1 MLTVL
6 LSLFSTSLKA
16 QETAYYWY
24 VGWTLPTSLE
34 ELKTLAVESESSH
47 GGSITEIS
55 SEKLL
60 TNSSEI
66 RNSSNA
72 HYYVVI
78 PVGYDIYDA
87 TLPNTPITNNSFTE
101 VTDIVIANHE
111 IYKSNDGARSN
122 SGLEIYE
129 ATKYYWYVGTSI
141 PAELN
146 GAVSN
151 PETDKWVEIG
161 TEIPSY
167 IKVTTASDYSFPTW
181 YVVMPT
187 SFQFRP
193 HDGGGIDD
201 ESSVWEI
208 SFSSIDGYTLYT
220 VKDETSEIQSV
231 FKKRGSL
238 PYKADADYWYLG
250 QSDPS
255 VMTEISPI
263 SVYNWASVSDSWEE
277 ILDPSKEF
285 ELNKQP
291 NDWDYD
297 SFTALWYVAIPASSG
312 YTPQDADLWETSTAT
327 IAGKEYIV
335 YKSEGK
341 VWELNTAFL
350 PEEYV
355 EENPE
360 PETAYYWYLGTE
372 KLLTDED
379 VEAKGVQISDKSEIT
394 TLTWESAEYVYFIYP
409 KEFGI
414 AKIVD
419 EGGDDAGGKAV
430 EKLSNVNLEKYTG
443 WRFNK
448 YSQGMVCSISFTEP
462 AYTVSLSHTNITLTV
477 GESVTLTATVTP
489 EDATTESMWWEVY
502 NTNIATVE
510 DGVVTAV
517 VEGSTRIIVHVG
529 DYFAAC
535 QVTVEAADT
544 PEPKSYWYVGVTDPR
559 TLTPDNVGNE
569 ILDQWTE
576 FTTEK
581 ESPVSVSKQDP
592 EYNAHIWYIAAPY
605 DWKYTLYNATGAA
618 SSEAAYKMY
627 SAMIDGV
634 RYKVWEGKGEAWQA
648 VGQLTIANHVPIT
661 ALSVEQSSITMTVG
675 DVATVNVTKTP
686 EDATVPNWQIAWTSS
701 NEDVVF
707 VSGGELHACAP
718 GKAIITIT
726 DTDFYGNGA
735 SVSFEVIVEAAAEPE
750 PYVTEFEQGGIHYIF
765 LEKYV
770 ANDELGA
777 WVTSTNGWFV
787 GEENTYSGDIVVP
800 STVTY
805 GGKEYPV
812 MGICDEAFERCT
824 VNSITL
830 SEGII
835 YVSPKAFKE
844 TMLGA
849 LYLPSTFRMWDN
861 FFIDE
866 VNGYML
872 LQGCIGL
879 ETLVVS
885 SEHPIYDS
893 RDNCNA
899 IIETATNTL
908 IEGCEGTVIPTSVTT
923 LGPTAF
929 MGRDIVELIIPEGV
943 KEVKGRVFDGCK
955 NLQRVVFPSSVEVIK
970 GNMLFY
976 GCSSLT
982 SVEIPQTALIRSAEN
997 HEESFETPGSM
1008 VIPSYMF
1015 SECTALQE
1023 FAIPNNVTSIGS
1035 GAFFMCKNLEA
1046 ITIPESVTAIGDLT
1060 FYDCDNMTEVTL
1072 LGQTPP
1078 AVLVDA
1084 FNEAQYKQITLNV
1097 PEGAE
1102 EAYKLH
1108 EVWGKFFNEPEPEPT
1123 PAPASVAF
1131 TFTRG
1136 ADVAVNVEG
1145 IEGVTAS
1152 IEAAPAT
1159 YLTTAAA
1166 ANDSILCINQNTSTA
1181 TADNP
1186 NKYTLT
1192 ITNNSGVDL
1201 AFDYINVCGVAL
1213 TSTGNFQGVRTV
1225 RDRVFVVSYGDN
1237 ILAPATMRI
1246 CDDSHC
1252 SGVATV
1258 NTFEAVDAIPA
1269 SSTYVI
1275 GVSIY
1280 TDGGAGC
1287 FYGLT
1292 RITLGKNEPE
1302 GGDVTNIESP
1312 VLEAQDSQLI
1322 YDLQGRRVTHP
1333 TKGIYIVGG
1342 KKVIMK

>member
-1 MLTVL
+1 MTNYNGWRFPKGGEGSIININFTEPEYTVSLNHTNVTLTVGESVTL
-6 LSLFSTSLKA
+6 IATITPEGATTESMRWRDSNYNNYNTNIVTVEDGVVTAVAEGSTRILV
-16 QETAYYWY
+16 Y
-24 VGWTLPTSLE
+24 VGDCVVAACQVTVE
-34 ELKTLAVESESSH
+34 AAVE
-47 GGSITEIS
+47 
-55 SEKLL
+55 
-60 TNSSEI
+60 
-66 RNSSNA
+66 
-72 HYYVVI
+72 
-78 PVGYDIYDA
+78 
-87 TLPNTPITNNSFTE
+87 
-101 VTDIVIANHE
+101 
-111 IYKSNDGARSN
+111 
-122 SGLEIYE
+122 
-129 ATKYYWYVGTSI
+129 
-141 PAELN
+141 
-146 GAVSN
+146 
-151 PETDKWVEIG
+151 
-161 TEIPSY
+161 
-167 IKVTTASDYSFPTW
+167 
-181 YVVMPT
+181 
-187 SFQFRP
+187 
-193 HDGGGIDD
+193 
-201 ESSVWEI
+201 
-208 SFSSIDGYTLYT
+208 
-220 VKDETSEIQSV
+220 
-231 FKKRGSL
+231 
-238 PYKADADYWYLG
+238 
-250 QSDPS
+250 
-255 VMTEISPI
+255 
-263 SVYNWASVSDSWEE
+263 
-277 ILDPSKEF
+277 
-285 ELNKQP
+285 
-291 NDWDYD
+291 
-297 SFTALWYVAIPASSG
+297 
-312 YTPQDADLWETSTAT
+312 
-327 IAGKEYIV
+327 
-335 YKSEGK
+335 
-341 VWELNTAFL
+341 
-350 PEEYV
+350 
-355 EENPE
+355 PE
-360 PETAYYWYLGTE
+360 PETTYYWYLGTE

-462 AYTVSLSHTNITLTV
+462 AYTVSLSHTNFTLTV

-517 VEGSTRIIVHVG
+517 AEGSTRIIVHVG

-535 QVTVEAADT
+535 QVTVEAAAVE
-544 PEPKSYWYVGVTDPR
+544 PEPEAKYYWYVGVTDPR

-605 DWKYTLYNATGAA
+605 DWKYTLYNATGTA

-718 GKAIITIT
+718 GTAIITIT

-735 SVSFEVIVEAAAEPE
+735 SVSFEVIVEAAA
-750 PYVTEFEQGGIHYIF
+750 V
-765 LEKYV
+765 
-770 ANDELGA
+770 
-777 WVTSTNGWFV
+777 
-787 GEENTYSGDIVVP
+787 
-800 STVTY
+800 
-805 GGKEYPV
+805 
-812 MGICDEAFERCT
+812 
-824 VNSITL
+824 
-830 SEGII
+830 
-835 YVSPKAFKE
+835 
-844 TMLGA
+844 
-849 LYLPSTFRMWDN
+849 
-861 FFIDE
+861 
-866 VNGYML
+866 
-872 LQGCIGL
+872 
-879 ETLVVS
+879 
-885 SEHPIYDS
+885 
-893 RDNCNA
+893 
-899 IIETATNTL
+899 
-908 IEGCEGTVIPTSVTT
+908 
-923 LGPTAF
+923 
-929 MGRDIVELIIPEGV
+929 
-943 KEVKGRVFDGCK
+943 
-955 NLQRVVFPSSVEVIK
+955 
-970 GNMLFY
+970 
-976 GCSSLT
+976 
-982 SVEIPQTALIRSAEN
+982 
-997 HEESFETPGSM
+997 
-1008 VIPSYMF
+1008 
-1015 SECTALQE
+1015 
-1023 FAIPNNVTSIGS
+1023 
-1035 GAFFMCKNLEA
+1035 
-1046 ITIPESVTAIGDLT
+1046 
-1060 FYDCDNMTEVTL
+1060 
-1072 LGQTPP
+1072 
-1078 AVLVDA
+1078 
-1084 FNEAQYKQITLNV
+1084 
-1097 PEGAE
+1097 
-1102 EAYKLH
+1102 
-1108 EVWGKFFNEPEPEPT
+1108 EPEPEPT

-1131 TFTRG
+1131 TFTRD

-1152 IEAAPAT
+1152 IEAAPAA

-1237 ILAPATMRI
+1237 TLAPATMRI

-1269 SSTYVI
+1269 GSTYVI

-1280 TDGGAGC
+1280 TDGSAGC

-1312 VLEAQDSQLI
+1312 VLEAQGSQPI
-1322 YDLQGRRVTHP
+1322 YDLTGRRVEKMD
-1333 TKGIYIVGG
+1333 KGIYIVGG
-1342 KKVIMK
+1342 KKVVIK

>member
-1 MLTVL
+1 MRTKLLTMLTVL
-6 LSLFSTSLKA
+6 LALFSTSLKA
-16 QETAYYWY
+16 QETTTYYWY

-34 ELKTLAVESESSH
+34 DLKALAVESESSH

-208 SFSSIDGYTLYT
+208 SFLSIDGYTLYT

-277 ILDPSKEF
+277 ILDPSKEI

-291 NDWDYD
+291 NDWDYN
-297 SFTALWYVAIPASSG
+297 SFTALWYVAMPASSG
-312 YTPQDADLWETSTAT
+312 YTPQDAALWEISSAT

-350 PEEYV
+350 PEGYV

-360 PETAYYWYLGTE
+360 PE
-372 KLLTDED
+372 
-379 VEAKGVQISDKSEIT
+379 
-394 TLTWESAEYVYFIYP
+394 P
-409 KEFGI
+409 
-414 AKIVD
+414 
-419 EGGDDAGGKAV
+419 
-430 EKLSNVNLEKYTG
+430 
-443 WRFNK
+443 
-448 YSQGMVCSISFTEP
+448 
-462 AYTVSLSHTNITLTV
+462 
-477 GESVTLTATVTP
+477 TP
-489 EDATTESMWWEVY
+489 E
-502 NTNIATVE
+502 
-510 DGVVTAV
+510 
-517 VEGSTRIIVHVG
+517 
-529 DYFAAC
+529 
-535 QVTVEAADT
+535 
-544 PEPKSYWYVGVTDPR
+544 
-559 TLTPDNVGNE
+559 
-569 ILDQWTE
+569 
-576 FTTEK
+576 
-581 ESPVSVSKQDP
+581 
-592 EYNAHIWYIAAPY
+592 
-605 DWKYTLYNATGAA
+605 
-618 SSEAAYKMY
+618 
-627 SAMIDGV
+627 
-634 RYKVWEGKGEAWQA
+634 
-648 VGQLTIANHVPIT
+648 
-661 ALSVEQSSITMTVG
+661 
-675 DVATVNVTKTP
+675 
-686 EDATVPNWQIAWTSS
+686 
-701 NEDVVF
+701 
-707 VSGGELHACAP
+707 
-718 GKAIITIT
+718 
-726 DTDFYGNGA
+726 
-735 SVSFEVIVEAAAEPE
+735 
-750 PYVTEFEQGGIHYIF
+750 
-765 LEKYV
+765 
-770 ANDELGA
+770 
-777 WVTSTNGWFV
+777 
-787 GEENTYSGDIVVP
+787 
-800 STVTY
+800 
-805 GGKEYPV
+805 
-812 MGICDEAFERCT
+812 
-824 VNSITL
+824 
-830 SEGII
+830 
-835 YVSPKAFKE
+835 
-844 TMLGA
+844 
-849 LYLPSTFRMWDN
+849 
-861 FFIDE
+861 
-866 VNGYML
+866 
-872 LQGCIGL
+872 
-879 ETLVVS
+879 
-885 SEHPIYDS
+885 
-893 RDNCNA
+893 
-899 IIETATNTL
+899 
-908 IEGCEGTVIPTSVTT
+908 
-923 LGPTAF
+923 
-929 MGRDIVELIIPEGV
+929 
-943 KEVKGRVFDGCK
+943 
-955 NLQRVVFPSSVEVIK
+955 
-970 GNMLFY
+970 
-976 GCSSLT
+976 
-982 SVEIPQTALIRSAEN
+982 
-997 HEESFETPGSM
+997 
-1008 VIPSYMF
+1008 
-1015 SECTALQE
+1015 
-1023 FAIPNNVTSIGS
+1023 
-1035 GAFFMCKNLEA
+1035 
-1046 ITIPESVTAIGDLT
+1046 
-1060 FYDCDNMTEVTL
+1060 
-1072 LGQTPP
+1072 
-1078 AVLVDA
+1078 
-1084 FNEAQYKQITLNV
+1084 
-1097 PEGAE
+1097 
-1102 EAYKLH
+1102 
-1108 EVWGKFFNEPEPEPT
+1108 
-1123 PAPASVAF
+1123 PASVAF

-1152 IEAAPAT
+1152 IEAAPAA

-1237 ILAPATMRI
+1237 TLSPATMRI

-1302 GGDVTNIESP
+1302 GGDVTDIESP

-1322 YDLQGRRVTHP
+1322 YDLQGRRVEKME
-1333 TKGIYIVGG
+1333 KGIYIVNG